1 MIGVEIA
8 FDTGFAALITAS
20 NDYAYVHDC
29 GYIVISPTKP
39 TGCIECRSNL
49 RLGLSNHGHWHQ
61 LYIRF
66 EEGT

>member
-8 FDTGFAALITAS
+8 FDTGFAALVTTT

-29 GYIVISPTKP
+29 GYIVVSATKP
-39 TGCIECRSNL
+39 TGCIDCRSHH
-49 RLGLSNHGHWHQ
+49 RQALSNHGQWHQ